1 MAQTQFGRY
10 DKYDGFVGG
19 FRAPLNAAMS
29 TTSNDVG
36 KVQAVGV
43 NASGKVIVGSAAVTG
58 IVGLVCPTK
67 VMAAG
72 DVIDVMVRGE
82 IMDVVKTAAGG
93 AWTVGDLVYAHA
105 DGTVDA
111 VATAGVVVGRIL
123 EGPKASGLGAR
134 MLVTVPVAT
143 TAS

>member
-1 MAQTQFGRY
+1 MAQTQFGRF
-10 DKYDGFVGG
+10 DKYNGFVGG

-29 TTSNDVG
+29 STANDVG

-43 NASGKVIVGSAAVTG
+43 NTSGKLIIGSAAVTG

-67 VMAAG
+67 VMNAG
-72 DVIDVMVRGE
+72 DPIDVMVRGE
-82 IMDVVKTAAGG
+82 IMDVVKTAGT
-93 AWTVGDLVYAHA
+93 AWTVGDIVYAHA
-105 DGTVDA
+105 DGTLDA
-111 VATAGVVVGRIL
+111 VATAGVAVGRIL

>member
-1 MAQTQFGRY
+1 MAQTQFGRF

-29 TTSNDVG
+29 STANDVG
-36 KVQAVGV
+36 KVQAVGI
-43 NASGKVIVGSAAVTG
+43 NTSGKVIIGSAAVTG
-58 IVGLVCPTK
+58 IIGLICPTK
-67 VMAAG
+67 VMAAN
-72 DVIDVMVRGE
+72 DPIDVMKLGE
-82 IMDVVKTAAGG
+82 IMDVVKTAAGA
-93 AWTVGDLVYAHA
+93 AWAVGDLVYAHA

-111 VATAGVVVGRIL
+111 VSTSGVVVGRIL